1 MLKDLLS
8 KISEYK
14 EYAVEIE
21 TGLTA
26 IPALDPTSGGEG
38 EYDKAVWL
46 EGELKKLKFDELYR
60 IDAPQATAKNGV
72 RPNIIAKYY
81 GENKNKTLW
90 IMTHLDVVPPG
101 ERSLWKTDPYKV
113 HREGDKIYGRGVE
126 DNQQGLVSSL
136 LCVKAFMDLGMRPPV
151 NIGLLFNADEET
163 GSVYGTGYV
172 LKNRPD
178 IIGKDDMFF
187 IPDGGN
193 AEGTMVEIAEKSLLW
208 LKIRTAGKQC
218 HASMPKQ
225 GINAFRAASELV
237 VKLNGLYR
245 KFNAKEKLYTP
256 AMSTFEPTKKEA
268 NVPNINTLP
277 GDDVFYLDC
286 RVLPQYLLG
295 DVKAEI
301 RRLADE
307 VEKKRGVKITIE
319 VIQEVQA
326 PKATD
331 PDCEFVKLV
340 TQTVKEIYKVKAKP
354 MGIGGGTVAAYFRE
368 AGYPAVVFSKLDD
381 TAHMPNESCTLTN
394 LVGDAQVFAA
404 VAMRLK

>member
-1 MLKDLLS
+1 MAAEAALAFNEGGRVICAFSFFTADAPSAQKTALDLRKRFGDKIFLMAGGPHATALAQETLELGFDAAGIGEGEISFPSFLRKFIAGENWRECAGFAFIKDGRFHFTGRAPVTNLDEFFPIAPKSGRYSAIEISRGCPNACAFCQVTRLAGSVPRYRSVEKICEAADIMAQVGMLKDLLS

-136 LCVKAFMDLGMRPPV
+136 LCVKAFMPFMHEPDNEACR
-151 NIGLLFNADEET
+151 NF
-163 GSVYGTGYV
+163 SVFSNQTITV
-172 LKNRPD
+172 LRR
-178 IIGKDDMFF
+178 
-187 IPDGGN
+187 
-193 AEGTMVEIAEKSLLW
+193 AY
-208 LKIRTAGKQC
+208 AG
-218 HASMPKQ
+218 
-225 GINAFRAASELV
+225 
-237 VKLNGLYR
+237 
-245 KFNAKEKLYTP
+245 
-256 AMSTFEPTKKEA
+256 
-268 NVPNINTLP
+268 
-277 GDDVFYLDC
+277 
-286 RVLPQYLLG
+286 
-295 DVKAEI
+295 
-301 RRLADE
+301 RR
-307 VEKKRGVKITIE
+307 
-319 VIQEVQA
+319 Q
-326 PKATD
+326 
-331 PDCEFVKLV
+331 
-340 TQTVKEIYKVKAKP
+340 
-354 MGIGGGTVAAYFRE
+354 YFRL
-368 AGYPAVVFSKLDD
+368 SL
-381 TAHMPNESCTLTN
+381 
-394 LVGDAQVFAA
+394 
-404 VAMRLK
+404 R